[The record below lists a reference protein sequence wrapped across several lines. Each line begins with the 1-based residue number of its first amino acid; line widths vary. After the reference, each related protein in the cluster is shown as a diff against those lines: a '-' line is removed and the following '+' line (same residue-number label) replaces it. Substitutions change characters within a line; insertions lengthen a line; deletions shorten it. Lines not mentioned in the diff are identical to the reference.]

1 MSGAME
7 PVAVREA
14 LGLGEDAESWLAQLD
29 RLGPPP
35 EPVVLPHG
43 EEARELLRRLDV
55 PDRDAD
61 EIVAAIPAV
70 EADPALWWLLERT
83 QHTLTRDVGGFGEVS
98 GGPTLPYERG
108 DPARYFYVYVF
119 LAALPAVRRF
129 QVARGIPDDIA
140 WGTLDQLGEMV
151 AIHRRKFGGGGMN
164 TQFWLTLHLRGVIY
178 RLGRLQ
184 FNLEHQG
191 TDAGGLAAGQPVLNT
206 HIPEVGG
213 PLPPQACDESF
224 RRARP
229 FYDGCF
235 PEHGARVAVCTS
247 WLLDPQL
254 AEYLPESSNI
264 VAFMRR
270 WTVVDDEPQDGDESM
285 LEFVFRRDGQPLR
298 ELPRRTSLE
307 RAVVAHLEAGRHWHV
322 RKGRLDLP

>member
-1 MSGAME
+1 MSAAME
-7 PVAVREA
+7 PGDVREA
-14 LGLGEDAESWLAQLD
+14 LGLGTDAEAWLTQLAA
-29 RLGPPP
+29 LGPPP

-43 EEARELLRRLDV
+43 DEARALLRRLDV

-61 EIVAAIPAV
+61 EIVAAVPAV

-83 QHTLTRDVGGFGEVS
+83 QHSLGRDVGGFGELS
-98 GGPTLPYERG
+98 GGPTLPYDRG

-129 QVARGIPDDIA
+129 HADRGIPDDVA

-184 FNLEHQG
+184 FNLEHQRTG
-191 TDAGGLAAGQPVLNT
+191 DPVLNT

-213 PLPPQACDESF
+213 PMTPQACDESF

-229 FYDGCF
+229 FYDRYF

-270 WTVVDDEPQDGDESM
+270 WTLVDDEPQDGDESM
-285 LEFVFRRDGQPLR
+285 LEFVFRRDGQPLA
-298 ELPRRTSLE
+298 ELPQRTSLE
-307 RAVVAHLEAGRHWHV
+307 RAAVAHLQAGRHWHV
-322 RKGRLDLP
+322 RKGRLTLP